1 MSAAVKSRII
11 PIFRLHLSLLLR
23 RVDFGV
29 HFRMTTENIVKT
41 NTLTTPEIC
50 SYILAAIAL
59 FLVVKF
65 SMLVALFSGLL
76 VYSLAHL
83 LVPTIEK
90 RYSSTQARTI
100 AVVMLSSLIVLI
112 ISAAIWAVVIFLRSD
127 ASNLQHLL
135 QKLADIIE
143 GSRNQLPLWVSTNL
157 PDGVVAL
164 REWLTEWLREH
175 SAEAKGLSKE
185 AGHVVL
191 QLVLGMIIGSL
202 VALQDATTEDNYRPF
217 AKAMLDRIVNLNLM
231 FGKIVYAQVRISL
244 INTAF
249 TAIYLLVILPMAGVH
264 LPLTKSMIAITFLV
278 GLIPVV
284 GNIVSNTVIVI
295 VGLSHSL
302 QIAVASLVFMVV
314 IHKLEYF
321 LNARIIGS
329 QINARAWEMLTAILV
344 METLFGMPGLVA
356 APVFYAYVKKELTDR
371 ELV

>member
-11 PIFRLHLSLLLR
+11 PIFRLHLSRLR
-23 RVDFGV
+23 WCVNFGV
-29 HFRMTTENIVKT
+29 HFHMTTENIVKT

-90 RYSSTQARTI
+90 RYSSTKARTI
-100 AVVMLSSLIVLI
+100 AVVVLSSVIVLI
-112 ISAAIWAVVIFLRSD
+112 ISAGIWAAVIFLRSD

-164 REWLTEWLREH
+164 REWLTDWLREH

-185 AGHVVL
+185 AGHIVL

-231 FGKIVYAQVRISL
+231 FSKIVYAQVRISL

-264 LPLTKSMIAITFLV
+264 LPLTKSMISITFLV

-356 APVFYAYVKKELTDR
+356 APVFYAYLKKELMDR
-371 ELV
+371 QLV